1 MNILSAPWRGFRRWF
16 VGYALLGG
24 WVLALTGATRSA
36 QSSLFAVDNR
46 EVLITAS
53 ATYRDGA
60 GTFGD
65 SAVVTITTNIV
76 NRTIYYSL
84 DGKSPIIGGSL
95 TYTGPITIAA
105 TQTIRA
111 LVVDGD
117 DFSTKAS
124 APLTVTIVPTYAL
137 TVTSPGGGTV
147 TLSPAA
153 TVNGS
158 ETRYLSGTVVTL
170 TATPATGWT
179 WMNWTGDSTATT
191 STLSVTMNAARTLQG
206 RFGTTLTT
214 SITGNGT
221 LVLNPATGPYGYGS
235 SVTVAPKPGVG
246 AYFGVWG
253 GVASASLSV
262 VPFNFTVTLPTPT
275 IAALFS
281 PLDVGQVTL
290 AVEVIGRGAVTV
302 APAKNVYAA
311 NDVVTVTPIAQT
323 GEGFTGWGGD
333 ASGAAVPLSLT
344 LTTSKQV
351 TASFGSQPTI
361 VNQPASRTVV
371 AGSAVSLAV
380 EAAGLAPL
388 AYQWKKGTATLS
400 GKTAAVLTFSS
411 VQSADAGSYTV
422 VVTNGAGAVTSAVAV
437 LTVTP
442 IVQITSAPANVVIVA
457 NDRAQLNVVAAGSGA
472 LTYQWYQGAS
482 GVTTTPLAGATTATL
497 VTPGLGVTTSYWV
510 RITDAAGN
518 VGDSAAAVVTV
529 SASSPLVVTQVI
541 AGSGYEA
548 GGVVAITNTLTY
560 TGVAPTSV
568 QWATLLPSG
577 WKYLG
582 SGGQE
587 GGVRPTYKSGDLLE
601 WTWTTVGASPLEF
614 SYMVKVPAGTT
625 GDQVIAA
632 LVSSQQ
638 AGTSYQTL
646 AKPDPL
652 VVKMLTLSGA
662 YHSADSNRDR
672 RIDLLELTR
681 VIELYNYRI
690 GTVRTGAYHLKAG
703 TEDGFAPG
711 PVPPAAPDGMVLIP
725 AGTFTM
731 GSVVASIV
739 GTDQSDGLTDA
750 TPHAVTLSAFYLA
763 KTETTHTDWIAV
775 RTWARDAARGLGVYD
790 FGATL
795 GGGKGDAHP
804 VHSVKWYDVVKW
816 CNAKSEREGLTPV
829 YYTND
834 AQTLVYR
841 TGDVAVTAAQV
852 KWGANG
858 YRLPTEAE
866 WEYAARGGVSGQRF
880 PWGDTIT
887 HVQANYSSSASYAYD
902 VSTTRGYHP
911 TYATGGEPYT
921 SPVGVFAANGYGL
934 SGMVGNVWEWTW
946 DWYGSYGSGAVTDPR
961 GAASGTNRVF
971 RGGCWDLEAAYA
983 RSAYRRKYGP
993 DNRTDSLGFRP
1004 ARSSVP

>member
-1 MNILSAPWRGFRRWF
+1 
-16 VGYALLGG
+16 
-24 WVLALTGATRSA
+24 
-36 QSSLFAVDNR
+36 
-46 EVLITAS
+46 
-53 ATYRDGA
+53 
-60 GTFGD
+60 
-65 SAVVTITTNIV
+65 
-76 NRTIYYSL
+76 
-84 DGKSPIIGGSL
+84 
-95 TYTGPITIAA
+95 
-105 TQTIRA
+105 
-111 LVVDGD
+111 
-117 DFSTKAS
+117 
-124 APLTVTIVPTYAL
+124 
-137 TVTSPGGGTV
+137 
-147 TLSPAA
+147 
-153 TVNGS
+153 
-158 ETRYLSGTVVTL
+158 
-170 TATPATGWT
+170 
-179 WMNWTGDSTATT
+179 
-191 STLSVTMNAARTLQG
+191 
-206 RFGTTLTT
+206 
-214 SITGNGT
+214 
-221 LVLNPATGPYGYGS
+221 
-235 SVTVAPKPGVG
+235 
-246 AYFGVWG
+246 
-253 GVASASLSV
+253 
-262 VPFNFTVTLPTPT
+262 
-275 IAALFS
+275 
-281 PLDVGQVTL
+281 
-290 AVEVIGRGAVTV
+290 
-302 APAKNVYAA
+302 
-311 NDVVTVTPIAQT
+311 
-323 GEGFTGWGGD
+323 
-333 ASGAAVPLSLT
+333 
-344 LTTSKQV
+344 
-351 TASFGSQPTI
+351 
-361 VNQPASRTVV
+361 
-371 AGSAVSLAV
+371 LAV

-422 VVTNGAGAVTSAVAV
+422 VVTNGAGAVTSAAAV

-518 VGDSAAAVVTV
+518 VGDSGAAVVTV

-662 YHSADSNRDR
+662 YHSADSNRDS

-690 GTVRTGAYHLKAG
+690 GSVRTGAYHLKAG
-703 TEDGFAPG
+703 TEDGFASG

-731 GSVVASIV
+731 GSVVASIA
-739 GTDQSDGLTDA
+739 GADQSDGLTDA

-763 KTETTHTDWIAV
+763 KTETTYTDWIAV
-775 RTWARDAARGLGVYD
+775 RTWALDPARGLGVYD
-790 FGATL
+790 FEAGA
-795 GGGKGDAHP
+795 GKGDTHP
-804 VHSVKWYDVVKW
+804 VQTVSWYDVVKW

-834 AQTLVYR
+834 AQTAGFVYR
-841 TGDVAVTAAQV
+841 TGSVNVPAAQV

-902 VSTTRGYHP
+902 ISTTRGNHP
-911 TYATGGEPYT
+911 TYATGAQPYT
-921 SPVGVFAANGYGL
+921 SPVGVFAANGYWL
-934 SGMVGNVWEWTW
+934 SDMVGNVVEWIW
-946 DWYGSYGSGAVTDPR
+946 DVDGSYGSGAVADPR
-961 GAASGTNRVF
+961 GAASPANRVY
-971 RGGCWDLEAAYA
+971 RGGAWDYNAPSG
-983 RSAYRRKYGP
+983 RSAYR
-993 DNRTDSLGFRP
+993 NRSLPGFRYYDIGFRP

>member
-1 MNILSAPWRGFRRWF
+1 MTILSAPWRGFRRWI

-36 QSSLFAVDNR
+36 QSPLFAVDNR

-84 DGKSPIIGGSL
+84 DGSTPTIGGPL
-95 TYTGPITIAA
+95 TYTSPITIAA
-105 TQTIRA
+105 TRTIRA
-111 LVVDGD
+111 LAVDGD

-124 APLTVTIVPTYAL
+124 APLAVTIVPTYAL

-147 TLSPAA
+147 TWTPAA

-158 ETRYLSGTVVTL
+158 ATRYLSGTVVTL

-221 LVLNPATGPYGYGS
+221 LVLTPATGPYGYGS
-235 SVTVAPKPGVG
+235 SVTVAPKPGTG
-246 AYFGVWG
+246 AYFSVWG
-253 GVASASLSV
+253 GAASASLSV
-262 VPFNFTVTLPTPT
+262 VPLNFAVTQLTPT
-275 IAALFS
+275 ISALFS
-281 PLDVGQVTL
+281 PLGVGQVTL

-344 LTTSKQV
+344 LAVSKQV

-361 VNQPASRTVV
+361 VNQPVSTTVV

-518 VGDSAAAVVTV
+518 VGDSGAAVVTV

-652 VVKMLTLSGA
+652 VVKMLSGI
-662 YHSADSNRDR
+662 YHTADSNRDA

-711 PVPPAAPDGMVLIP
+711 PVAPVAMALIP
-725 AGTFTM
+725 GGTFTM

-763 KTETTHTDWIAV
+763 KTETTYADWVAV
-775 RTWARDAARGLGVYD
+775 RTWARDAARGAGVYD
-790 FGATL
+790 FGATV
-795 GGGKGDAHP
+795 GAGKGDAHP
-804 VHSVKWYDVVKW
+804 VQTVSWYDVVKW
-816 CNAKSEREGLTPV
+816 CNATSEREGLTPV

-866 WEYAARGGVSGQRF
+866 WEYAARGGASGQRF

-902 VSTTRGYHP
+902 VSTTRGRHP
-911 TYATGGEPYT
+911 TYATGSEPYT

-934 SGMVGNVWEWTW
+934 SDMVGNVWEWTW
-946 DWYGSYGSGAVTDPR
+946 DWQGSYGSGAVTDPR
-961 GAASGTNRVF
+961 GAASGTRRVL
-971 RGGCWDLEAAYA
+971 RGGGWDAEANYA
-983 RSAYRRKYGP
+983 RSACRSNYFP
-993 DNRTDSLGFRP
+993 DFRYFDIGFRP

>member
-1 MNILSAPWRGFRRWF
+1 MTILSAPWRGFRRWF

-36 QSSLFAVDNR
+36 QSPLFAVDNR

-95 TYTGPITIAA
+95 TYTSPLTIAA

-124 APLTVTIVPTYAL
+124 VPLTVTIVPTYAL

-147 TLSPAA
+147 TWTPAA

-214 SITGNGT
+214 NITGNGT
-221 LVLNPATGPYGYGS
+221 LVINPATGPYGYGS
-235 SVTVAPKPGVG
+235 SVTVAPKPGAG

-311 NDVVTVTPIAQT
+311 NDVVTLTPIAQT

-344 LTTSKQV
+344 LTVSKQV

-361 VNQPASRTVV
+361 VNQPISKTVV

-422 VVTNGAGAVTSAVAV
+422 VVTNGAGAVTSAAAV

-472 LTYQWYQGAS
+472 LTYQWYQGES

-497 VTPGLGVTTSYWV
+497 VTPGLGVTTRYWV

-518 VGDSAAAVVTV
+518 VGDSGAAVVTV

-652 VVKMLTLSGA
+652 VVKMLSGI
-662 YHSADSNRDR
+662 YHSADSNRDA

-690 GTVRTGAYHLKAG
+690 GSTRTGEYHLKAG

-711 PVPPAAPDGMVLIP
+711 PVPPVAMALIP
-725 AGTFTM
+725 GGTFTM
-731 GSVVASIV
+731 GSVVASIA
-739 GTDQSDGLTDA
+739 GADQSDGLTDA

-763 KTETTHTDWIAV
+763 KTETTYTDWIAV
-775 RTWARDAARGLGVYD
+775 RTWARDAARGAGVYD
-790 FGATL
+790 FGATV
-795 GGGKGDAHP
+795 GAGKGDAHP
-804 VHSVKWYDVVKW
+804 VQTVSWYDVVKW

-841 TGDVAVTAAQV
+841 TGNVDVTTAQV
-852 KWGANG
+852 KWGATG

-902 VSTTRGYHP
+902 VSTTRGRHP

-934 SGMVGNVWEWTW
+934 ADMVGNVWEWTW

-961 GAASGTNRVF
+961 GATSGPYRVD
-971 RGGCWDLEAAYA
+971 RGGSWYRQAGYA
-983 RSAYRRKYGP
+983 RSAGRSLNGP
-993 DNRTDSLGFRP
+993 GPRNDNFGFRP

>member
-1 MNILSAPWRGFRRWF
+1 MNILSAPWRGFRRWI

-36 QSSLFAVDNR
+36 QSPLFAVDNR

-84 DGKSPIIGGSL
+84 DGKSPIIGGPL
-95 TYTGPITIAA
+95 TYTSPLTIAA

-124 APLTVTIVPTYAL
+124 APLAVTIVPTYAL
-137 TVTSPGGGTV
+137 TVAPPGGGTV
-147 TLSPAA
+147 TLTPAA

-158 ETRYLSGTVVTL
+158 ATRYLSGTVVTL

-191 STLSVTMNAARTLQG
+191 STLSVTMDAARTLQG
-206 RFGTTLTT
+206 RFGTMLTT
-214 SITGNGT
+214 NITGNGT
-221 LVLNPATGPYGYGS
+221 LVINPATGPYAFGS

-253 GVASASLSV
+253 GVASASLNV

-290 AVEVIGRGAVTV
+290 TVEVIGRGAVTV

-311 NDVVTVTPIAQT
+311 NDVVTVTPIAQS

-344 LTTSKQV
+344 LGVSKQV

-361 VNQPASRTVV
+361 VNQPASKTVV

-518 VGDSAAAVVTV
+518 VGDSGAAVVTV

-652 VVKMLTLSGA
+652 VVKMLTMSGT
-662 YHSADSNRDR
+662 YHSADSNRDG
-672 RIDLLELTR
+672 RIGLLELTR

-690 GTVRTGAYHLKAG
+690 GTVRTGEYHLQAG

-711 PVPPAAPDGMVLIP
+711 PVAPVPMALIP

-763 KTETTHTDWIAV
+763 KTETTYADWVAV
-775 RTWARDAARGLGVYD
+775 RTWARDAARGAGVYD
-790 FGATL
+790 FGATV
-795 GGGKGDAHP
+795 GAGKGDAHP
-804 VHSVKWYDVVKW
+804 VQTVSWYDVVKW
-816 CNAKSEREGLTPV
+816 CNATSEREGLTPV

-866 WEYAARGGVSGQRF
+866 WEYAARRGVSGQRF

-902 VSTTRGYHP
+902 VSTTRGRHP
-911 TYATGGEPYT
+911 TYATGSEPYT

-934 SGMVGNVWEWTW
+934 SDMVGNVWEWTW
-946 DWYGSYGSGAVTDPR
+946 DWQGSYGSGAVTDPR
-961 GAASGTNRVF
+961 GAASGTRRVL
-971 RGGCWDLEAAYA
+971 RGGGWDAEANYA
-983 RSAYRRKYGP
+983 RSACRSNYFP
-993 DNRTDSLGFRP
+993 DFRYFDIGFRP

>member
-1 MNILSAPWRGFRRWF
+1 MKILSAPWRGFRRWI

-36 QSSLFAVDNR
+36 QSPLFAVDNR
-46 EVLITAS
+46 EVLISAS

-65 SAVVTITTNIV
+65 SAVITITTNIV

-84 DGKSPIIGGSL
+84 DGSTPTIGGPL
-95 TYTGPITIAA
+95 TYTSPITIAA
-105 TQTIRA
+105 TRTIRA
-111 LVVDGD
+111 LAVDGD

-124 APLTVTIVPTYAL
+124 APLAVTIVPTYAL

-147 TLSPAA
+147 TWSPAA

-158 ETRYLSGTVVTL
+158 ATRYLSGTVVTL
-170 TATPATGWT
+170 SATPATGWT

-221 LVLNPATGPYGYGS
+221 LVLNPATGPYVYGS
-235 SVTVAPKPGVG
+235 SVTVAPKPGAG
-246 AYFGVWG
+246 AYFSVWG
-253 GVASASLSV
+253 GAASASLSV

-344 LTTSKQV
+344 LAVSKQV

-361 VNQPASRTVV
+361 VNQPASKTVL

-437 LTVTP
+437 LTVSLTP

-518 VGDSAAAVVTV
+518 VGDSGAAVVTV

-541 AGSGYEA
+541 AGSGYVA

-652 VVKMLTLSGA
+652 VVKMLTTSGT
-662 YHSADSNRDR
+662 YHSADSNRDG
-672 RIDLLELTR
+672 RIGLLELTR

-690 GTVRTGAYHLKAG
+690 GTVRTGAYHLQAG
-703 TEDGFAPG
+703 TEDGYTPG
-711 PVPPAAPDGMVLIP
+711 PVAP
-725 AGTFTM
+725 
-731 GSVVASIV
+731 
-739 GTDQSDGLTDA
+739 
-750 TPHAVTLSAFYLA
+750 
-763 KTETTHTDWIAV
+763 
-775 RTWARDAARGLGVYD
+775 
-790 FGATL
+790 
-795 GGGKGDAHP
+795 
-804 VHSVKWYDVVKW
+804 
-816 CNAKSEREGLTPV
+816 
-829 YYTND
+829 
-834 AQTLVYR
+834 
-841 TGDVAVTAAQV
+841 
-852 KWGANG
+852 
-858 YRLPTEAE
+858 
-866 WEYAARGGVSGQRF
+866 VS
-880 PWGDTIT
+880 P
-887 HVQANYSSSASYAYD
+887 
-902 VSTTRGYHP
+902 
-911 TYATGGEPYT
+911 
-921 SPVGVFAANGYGL
+921 
-934 SGMVGNVWEWTW
+934 
-946 DWYGSYGSGAVTDPR
+946 
-961 GAASGTNRVF
+961 
-971 RGGCWDLEAAYA
+971 
-983 RSAYRRKYGP
+983 
-993 DNRTDSLGFRP
+993 
-1004 ARSSVP
+1004 

>member
-36 QSSLFAVDNR
+36 QSPLFAVDNR

-84 DGKSPIIGGSL
+84 DGKSPIIGGPL
-95 TYTGPITIAA
+95 TYTSPLTIAA

-124 APLTVTIVPTYAL
+124 VPLTVTIVPTYAL

-221 LVLNPATGPYGYGS
+221 LVINPATGPYAFGS
-235 SVTVAPKPGVG
+235 SVTVAPKPAAG

-253 GVASASLSV
+253 GAASASLSV

-311 NDVVTVTPIAQT
+311 NDVVTLTPIAQT

-344 LTTSKQV
+344 LAVSKQV

-361 VNQPASRTVV
+361 VNQPVSKTVV

-411 VQSADAGSYTV
+411 VQSADAASYTV
-422 VVTNGAGAVTSAVAV
+422 VVTNGAGAVTSAAAV

-457 NDRAQLNVVAAGSGA
+457 NDRAQLNVAAAGSGA
-472 LTYQWYQGAS
+472 LTYQWYQGES
-482 GVTTTPLAGATTATL
+482 GVTTTPLAGATSATL
-497 VTPGLGVTTSYWV
+497 VTPGLGVTTRYWV

-518 VGDSAAAVVTV
+518 VGDSGAAVVTV

-625 GDQVIAA
+625 GDQVVAA

-652 VVKMLTLSGA
+652 VVKMLSGI
-662 YHSADSNRDR
+662 YHSADSNRDA

-690 GTVRTGAYHLKAG
+690 GSTRTGEYHLKAG

-731 GSVVASIV
+731 GSVVASIA
-739 GTDQSDGLTDA
+739 GTDQSDGITNA
-750 TPHAVTLSAFYLA
+750 PPHQVTLSAFYLA
-763 KTETTHTDWIAV
+763 KTETTYADWVAV
-775 RTWARDAARGLGVYD
+775 RTWALNPARGLGVYD
-790 FGATL
+790 FEATAGA
-795 GGGKGDAHP
+795 GKGDTHP
-804 VHSVKWYDVVKW
+804 VQTVSWYEVVKW

-834 AQTLVYR
+834 AQTLVDR
-841 TGDVAVTAAQV
+841 TGNVNVTAGQV

-866 WEYAARGGVSGQRF
+866 WEYAARGGLSGQRF
-880 PWGDTIT
+880 SWGDTIT
-887 HVQANYSSSASYAYD
+887 HAQANYNSSTSYAYD
-902 VSTTRGYHP
+902 VSPTRGYHP
-911 TYATGGEPYT
+911 TYATGGQPYT
-921 SPVGVFAANGYGL
+921 SPVGMFAANVYGL
-934 SGMVGNVWEWTW
+934 SDMVGNVWEWTW
-946 DWYGSYGSGAVTDPR
+946 DWYGNYGSGAVSDPR
-961 GAASGTNRVF
+961 GAASVSFRVL
-971 RGGCWDLEAAYA
+971 RGGGWFDEGGLA
-983 RSAYRRKYGP
+983 RSARRGYNDPGRRP
-993 DNRTDSLGFRP
+993 SAHGFRF
-1004 ARSSVP
+1004 ARSSLP